1 MDLTL
6 ILDLF
11 LSGIST
17 GMIYA
22 LLASGLALIFGLLGV
37 INFAHYA
44 FIAVGAYVGL
54 EVIQSLGADFW
65 VALVVA
71 FVVVGL
77 LGAVIERAV
86 ISRLY
91 GESPVVSLIFTFGLA
106 VAVVEILR
114 VLKGTAFHHIAVPT
128 ALTGTITVPGAT
140 LPHYRLFLILISA
153 ALFLGVWLFLQ
164 KTTVGLIIRAAICDR
179 GMTRALGIGVSR
191 AFVITFGIG
200 LALAG
205 IAGLLIAPMTGIFP
219 EMGAELLIIAFAV
232 TIIGGMGSFMGALV
246 AGLILGLISS
256 FVTIFSPQ
264 LAMVSIF
271 IFMVLFI
278 SFKPEGMF
286 GEVGRVD

>member
-1 MDLTL
+1 MDLSL

-11 LSGIST
+11 LGGICT

-54 EVIQSLGADFW
+54 EVMQSLGANFW

-77 LGAVIERAV
+77 LGALVERTV

-91 GESPVVSLIFTFGLA
+91 GENPVVSLIFTFGLA

-114 VLKGTAFHHIAVPT
+114 VLKGTAFYHISVPT
-128 ALTGTITVPGAT
+128 VLTGAITTAGIT
-140 LPHYRLFLILISA
+140 FPHYRLFLILVSA
-153 ALFLGVWLFLQ
+153 ALFFGVWLFLQ
-164 KTTVGLIIRAAICDR
+164 KTTVGLIIRSAICDR
-179 GMTRALGIGVSR
+179 GMTRALGIGVSL
-191 AFVITFGIG
+191 AFMVTFGIG

-205 IAGLLIAPMTGIFP
+205 IGGLLIAPMMGIFP
-219 EMGAELLIIAFAV
+219 EMGAELLIICFAV

-246 AGLILGLISS
+246 AGLICGLISS

-271 IFMVLFI
+271 IFMALFI
-278 SFKPEGMF
+278 SFKPEGLF

>member
-1 MDLTL
+1 MDLSL
-6 ILDLF
+6 ILSLF
-11 LSGIST
+11 LSGVST

-54 EVIQSLGADFW
+54 EVMQSLGANFW

-77 LGAVIERAV
+77 LGVLVERTV

-114 VLKGTAFHHIAVPT
+114 VIKGTAFHHISVPT
-128 ALTGTITVPGAT
+128 VLTGAITTAGIT
-140 LPHYRLFLILISA
+140 FPHYRLFLILISA
-153 ALFLGVWLFLQ
+153 ALFFGVWLFLQ

-179 GMTRALGIGVSR
+179 GMTRALGIGVSL
-191 AFVITFGIG
+191 AFMVTFGMG

-205 IAGLLIAPMTGIFP
+205 IGGLLIAPMTGIFP
-219 EMGAELLIIAFAV
+219 EMGAELLIICFAV

-256 FVTIFSPQ
+256 FVTIFAPQ

-271 IFMVLFI
+271 IFMALFI
-278 SFKPEGMF
+278 SFKPEGLF